1 MRDVFENLGRTIR
14 SMLDQDRSEWD
25 PDMKDAWSEI
35 NSYLNEFGEF
45 DQGQQS
51 SGNNSKSGTY
61 QSQSTNYG
69 SRNQANRQGST
80 HSQTLAKD
88 YANLELAPGAT
99 AEQVKTA
106 YKAMLRIYHPDRHA
120 GDPEKQRIATEITS
134 RLNRSYERIMG
145 KLDN

>member
-1 MRDVFENLGRTIR
+1 LRDVFENLGRTIR

-51 SGNNSKSGTY
+51 AGDNSRSGTY
-61 QSQSTNYG
+61 QSQSNYYG
-69 SRNQANRQGST
+69 SRDQTNRQGSFN
-80 HSQTLAKD
+80 SQTLAKD

-99 AEQVKTA
+99 AEQVKSA

-120 GDPEKQRIATEITS
+120 GDQEKQRIATEITS
-134 RLNRSYERIMG
+134 RLNRSYQRIMDHLG
-145 KLDN
+145 A